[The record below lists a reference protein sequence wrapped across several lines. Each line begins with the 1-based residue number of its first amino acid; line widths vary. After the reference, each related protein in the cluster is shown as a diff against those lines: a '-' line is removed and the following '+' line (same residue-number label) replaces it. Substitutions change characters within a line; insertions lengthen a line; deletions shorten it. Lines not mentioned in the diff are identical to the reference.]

1 MRYAEDVV
9 NKAQQEVNQLQQT
22 LRTRAEQIDKLNMV
36 MRSVGE
42 QSQLLPDRL
51 QWMMDEAWRQQQR
64 SQQSV
69 LQECDQLKATVHEKD
84 MLVSQLQHQINEL
97 ENKKNEAETFRRI
110 KGKNMSTEK
119 IESLAAK
126 LDNATM
132 VSEH

>member
-1 MRYAEDVV
+1 MA
-9 NKAQQEVNQLQQT
+9 NKAQQEINQLQLT
-22 LRTRAEQIDKLNMV
+22 LRTRTEQIDKLNMV
-36 MRSVGE
+36 MRSIGE

-69 LQECDQLKATVHEKD
+69 LQECNQLKATVHEKD

>member
-1 MRYAEDVV
+1 MA
-9 NKAQQEVNQLQQT
+9 NKAQQEINQLQLT
-22 LRTRAEQIDKLNMV
+22 LRTRTEQIDKLNMV
-36 MRSVGE
+36 MRSIGE

>member
-1 MRYAEDVV
+1 MA
-9 NKAQQEVNQLQQT
+9 NKAQQEVNQLQLT
-22 LRTRAEQIDKLNMV
+22 LRTRTEQIDKLNMV
-36 MRSVGE
+36 MRSIGE